1 MLSTLG
7 SDFGHFSN
15 DKKRWF
21 IAKPNMKESVKEVFE
36 ETDISITME
45 EKNHLRAAIGSRRY
59 LKESSVRR
67 CLIWSEK

>member
-15 DKKRWF
+15 NKKRWF

-67 CLIWSEK
+67 CLIWSVK

>member
-45 EKNHLRAAIGSRRY
+45 EKNHLRAAIGS
-59 LKESSVRR
+59 
-67 CLIWSEK
+67 